1 MYVIKTKNGLLNG
14 FYGNDLP
21 TTRKLYF
28 NEKKGKLE
36 PKFTVRG
43 MMNCSGGYMFFDTEQ
58 DAQEQINYIMSNV
71 EESRERYE
79 SVLEGSTEQL
89 LKIISG
95 FKVVS
100 IK

>member
-1 MYVIKTKNGLLNG
+1 MYAIKTKNGLLNS
-14 FYGNDLP
+14 FYSNDLP
-21 TTRKLYF
+21 VTRKSYF
-28 NEKKGKLE
+28 NEKRNKHE
-36 PKFTVRG
+36 PKFSLRN